1 MKITINFDENTQTA
15 SFEEGT
21 IKDLFSVIMC
31 GEKDFLS
38 LILDGMVTIIA
49 NSKHQELLL
58 SDLFKSL
65 AIAKQDPVVLE
76 ELGMTANK
84 EESDAVGEIIG
95 NDLAALIKPT
105 GDA

>member
-1 MKITINFDENTQTA
+1 MRITINFDENTQTA
-15 SFEEGT
+15 LFEEGT
-21 IKDLFSVIMC
+21 IKDLLGVMMC
-31 GEKDFLS
+31 GGKDFLS

-49 NSKHQELLL
+49 NSKHQDLIL
-58 SDLFKSL
+58 SDLFESL
-65 AIAKQDPVVLE
+65 AIAKQDPIILE

-84 EESDAVGEIIG
+84 EESDAVGEILG